1 MFVLSENTMIIN
13 NIYLIGTSHV
23 AEQSINQVKNFF
35 KDIEPDIIALE
46 LDPGR
51 LYSLTHNV
59 KRPKNQVL
67 LKNLGV
73 MGFLFYLFGEFAQK
87 KIGNVV
93 KIEPGSEMLTAL
105 KLAKKNKIDV
115 ALIDK
120 NIQITLRRFS
130 KKFKKREVLKMIAD
144 ILSSPFKKNNLNV
157 DFKKVPDKEI
167 IDFVLKHTKKRY
179 PSLYKVLIQERDLHM
194 ARLLNKISEKYPD
207 KKIMAVVG
215 AGHVDGI
222 TKYLRN
228 F

>member
-1 MFVLSENTMIIN
+1 MIIN

-23 AEQSINQVKNFF
+23 AEQSIKQVKTSF
-35 KDIEPDIIALE
+35 KNIKPDIIALE

-67 LKNLGV
+67 LKNLGL

-87 KIGNVV
+87 KIGNIV

-105 KLAKKNKIDV
+105 RLA
-115 ALIDK
+115 
-120 NIQITLRRFS
+120 
-130 KKFKKREVLKMIAD
+130 
-144 ILSSPFKKNNLNV
+144 KKNNLNV
-157 DFKKVPDKEI
+157 DFKNVPDKEI

-179 PSLYKVLIQERDLHM
+179 PSLYRVLIQERDLHM
-194 ARLLNKISEKYPD
+194 ARLLNKISEKYPE